1 VVSAGAFISSSH
13 AVINGTGAGTGT
25 GGGSGGGAGAP
36 QFFSFGLGTQTG
48 LSAIASWRLYD
59 FGETKANID
68 AATYGVEAA
77 QAGVGSAVLDVRKNV
92 ESAYLAAVADYRL
105 VLVAQA
111 TVKSEEGHTDQA
123 RRFVASGAQDPI
135 NLVQAQARLA
145 NAKSAEAQANSTYLT
160 ALATLRAAIGWVELE
175 NELRVDPNWPV
186 APSEDPPSLRDL
198 VVAARAHRPEIVQAN
213 KLIAADDSTLVA
225 ARYERRPT
233 LTASASTQ
241 WNPGTDLS
249 NEPQPVWAAG
259 MTLSWSL
266 WDGGKSNADVR
277 LADASLKSAY
287 ASRDALLVTVTS
299 QLDSARSQILANK
312 ANVSASTEA
321 VTAAR
326 AELQLAE
333 AQYTQG
339 LGSQIVLADAQTA
352 VTTAEGNLVSA
363 EWQLADAWAQLRRA
377 LGQI

>member
-1 VVSAGAFISSSH
+1 MSS
-13 AVINGTGAGTGT
+13 
-25 GGGSGGGAGAP
+25 P
-36 QFFSFGLGTQTG
+36 
-48 LSAIASWRLYD
+48 
-59 FGETKANID
+59 
-68 AATYGVEAA
+68 
-77 QAGVGSAVLDVRKNV
+77 
-92 ESAYLAAVADYRL
+92 
-105 VLVAQA
+105 
-111 TVKSEEGHTDQA
+111 
-123 RRFVASGAQDPI
+123 
-135 NLVQAQARLA
+135 
-145 NAKSAEAQANSTYLT
+145 
-160 ALATLRAAIGWVELE
+160 
-175 NELRVDPNWPV
+175 
-186 APSEDPPSLRDL
+186 
-198 VVAARAHRPEIVQAN
+198 RAHRPEIVQAN
-213 KLIAADDSTLVA
+213 KLIASDDSSLAA

-259 MTLSWSL
+259 VTLSWSL

-277 LADASLKSAY
+277 LADATLKSAY

-352 VTTAEGNLVSA
+352 VTTAEGDCVPGPRSGSSPMHGRSCAARSA
-363 EWQLADAWAQLRRA
+363 RSELWGPTCSRRA
-377 LGQI
+377 RCPRRRRGS